1 MGYFCTVLI
10 VKNTEHFRI
19 EKPTILTIGTFDGV
33 HEGHQKLLTRLKD
46 LKSKFGLNT
55 VILTF
60 SPHPRKVLFP
70 EQKDL
75 KLLTTTTE
83 KLDLLEKFGVDVAV
97 VYPFTKEFAQIDA
110 EFYISEVLKKS
121 LKVKHIIIGYDHKF
135 GKNREGDINT
145 LRAFSKKYDY
155 TVEEI
160 SALDINSI
168 AVSSSK
174 IRQAIDN
181 GNIKLANAFL
191 GYPYSLS
198 GKVVGGKQLGKT
210 IGFPTA
216 NIKVEEE
223 EKLIPKIGVY
233 FVEIDFNGEKYYGML
248 NIGKNPTTDTDNLVK
263 IEVNIFNFDKAIYD
277 ETLNIKFIEY
287 LRDEIKFNSVEE
299 LTEQL
304 KRDKKNCLDLIKQ
317 LKQ

>member
-1 MGYFCTVLI
+1 MLI

-33 HEGHQKLLTRLKD
+33 HEGHQKLLKKLKD
-46 LKSKFGLNT
+46 LKSLYGLNT

-60 SPHPRKVLFP
+60 APHPRKVLFP

-75 KLLTTTTE
+75 KLLTSTAE
-83 KLDLLEKFGVDVAV
+83 KLELLENFGVDITV
-97 VYPFTKEFAQIDA
+97 VYPFSKEFAQLESED
-110 EFYISEVLKKS
+110 YIKNVLKKS
-121 LKVKHIIIGYDHKF
+121 LNVKHIIIGYDHKF

-145 LRAFSKKYDY
+145 LHSYSEKFNY

-181 GNIKLANAFL
+181 GDIKLANTFL
-191 GYPYSLS
+191 GYPYSLT
-198 GKVVGGKQLGKT
+198 GKVIGGKKLGKT

-216 NIKVEEE
+216 NIVIEEP
-223 EKLIPKIGVY
+223 EKITPKIGVY
-233 FVEIDFNGEKYYGML
+233 FVEINYYNEQFFGML
-248 NIGKNPTTDTDNLVK
+248 NIGKNPTTDTDDLVK
-263 IEVNIFNFDKAIYD
+263 IEVNIFNFTKEIYG
-277 ETLNIKFIEY
+277 ETLKIKFLER
-287 LRDEIKFNSVEE
+287 LRDEIKFNSLED
-299 LTEQL
+299 LIEQL
-304 KRDKKNCLDLIKQ
+304 KRDKENCLALLKEIKINA
-317 LKQ
+317 